1 MTPSTG
7 RNKHSLWGNF
17 VQIGYIFCYLNY
29 VLKILERATVGS
41 TLMVDNNDDR
51 DIVNLILTHLE
62 TEKGL
67 VEELVFKDRMM
78 GILGHDLRNP
88 LTAVKMAAHVLNRP
102 NELSAESH
110 KNVLAIT
117 HAADRMAE
125 MIETLLDITRARHMV
140 KVPITRR
147 PCDLGK
153 IASDVVEETKIAWP
167 SRSIELEMQGNLQ
180 GDWDSARL
188 AQVISN
194 LIGNGVHH
202 GDPMT
207 PVQVFVSG
215 EGENVLLVVHNK
227 GPVISPEKIPGL
239 FDPFRRGV
247 SDPGSSIEQGLGLG
261 LYIVK
266 QIILSHEG
274 TIDVESTQAKGTT
287 FTISLPRG
295 KVQENPSSSGVFET
309 L

>member
-1 MTPSTG
+1 
-7 RNKHSLWGNF
+7 
-17 VQIGYIFCYLNY
+17 
-29 VLKILERATVGS
+29 
-41 TLMVDNNDDR
+41 MVDDNNDR

-88 LTAVKMAAHVLNRP
+88 LTAVKMAAHVLNRR
-102 NELSAESH
+102 NDLADESR

-147 PCDLGK
+147 PCNLGT
-153 IASDVVEETKIAWP
+153 IASDVVAETKIAWP
-167 SRSIELEMQGNLQ
+167 SRSIELEKQGDLR
-180 GDWDSARL
+180 GDWDAARL

-194 LIGNGVHH
+194 LVGNGINH
-202 GDPMT
+202 GDPVT
-207 PVQVFVSG
+207 PVQVLLSG
-215 EGENVLLVVHNK
+215 KDENVLLVVHNK
-227 GPVISPEKIPGL
+227 GPIISPEKIPGI
-239 FDPFRRGV
+239 FEPFRRGV
-247 SDPGSSIEQGLGLG
+247 SDSGSSIEQGLGLG

-295 KVQENPSSSGVFET
+295 KVQEKPRVPTEPPVEAIH
-309 L
+309 